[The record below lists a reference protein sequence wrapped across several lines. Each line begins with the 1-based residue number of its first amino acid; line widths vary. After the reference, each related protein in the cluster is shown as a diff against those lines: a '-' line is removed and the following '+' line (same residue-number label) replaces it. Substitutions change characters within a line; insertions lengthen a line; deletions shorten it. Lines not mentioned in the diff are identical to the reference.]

1 MKNNLLNATI
11 LFSSVTNVVNSTPVT
26 VSTNVNIS
34 GENSTTL
41 NQIDMKAV
49 ERLNNEVLKKSGLMK
64 VYDKRNGWY
73 IKTLP
78 NNNKIDNLG

>member
-1 MKNNLLNATI
+1 MKNNLLNARM
-11 LFSSVTNVVNSTPVT
+11 LFSSVTNVMNLTLVN

-34 GENSTTL
+34 GENWTKL

-49 ERLNNEVLKKSGLMK
+49 ERLNNKVLKKSGLMK

-73 IKTLP
+73 IKILP
-78 NNNKIDNLG
+78 NNNKIHNLG

>member
-1 MKNNLLNATI
+1 MKNNLLNATM
-11 LFSSVTNVVNSTPVT
+11 LFSSV
-26 VSTNVNIS
+26 TNVNIS

-49 ERLNNEVLKKSGLMK
+49 EGLNNEVIKKSGLMK

>member
-1 MKNNLLNATI
+1 MKNNLLNATM
-11 LFSSVTNVVNSTPVT
+11 LFSSV
-26 VSTNVNIS
+26 TNVNIS